1 MLLAWV
7 VTWLGLGGALA
18 EARLVL
24 HIVLATGCLLGL
36 TSSDRLLARVGV
48 TKQWM
53 LAGALLA
60 LSPLLSLVPLPRVLL
75 QVTSPGRLEAWPGVT
90 LAPSTHAP
98 WATLAG
104 LGSLVA
110 VVTFAVLATLATK
123 HGASRR
129 QVERLVVIVS
139 AGVMATA
146 LAHGLAGARAAFGVL
161 PIQADGIRYLPL
173 VNENH
178 LAALIVL
185 LMPVLIGRTVTASRE
200 AERWVAGIT
209 VGLAW
214 VLLLLIQSTAGLLLG
229 VLVTVSTAR
238 ALGLNRTTL
247 LAGIAVTAPGISVWA
262 VLGPRATEAHILPRL
277 WHWLDALRLTADHWL
292 LGAGLGTYA
301 EAIRPYRTDTAFVRW
316 NHAHNELVHGLAEL
330 GLVGLIAAAAA
341 LWALRPSEAPE
352 QRDTAWRIDLGLGAV
367 ALHSL
372 VEFPLHLPTV
382 ALTVAG
388 LWATRLALHG
398 STRPAQPR
406 LARVSLLLLCLL
418 NVAAAGV
425 TTRQLMVERAV
436 TAYTPGQSSS
446 LASWAPRHPLTALD
460 HLDEGPEA
468 ILAIAADAPDV
479 LIQAANLLI
488 EELRDDEALVLLTQA
503 RTRSPSDRRIP
514 MLQAWIH
521 TRSGKLSLASRAWV
535 DAFAA
540 GAPPEKV
547 SLAVR
552 TLPLGSWW
560 LDELAGTSPAHHLAL
575 ARAVSRTEPEVA
587 LEALAVAVRGAPD
600 AYTWIPENAQYLR
613 LADRYD
619 EARAWTTRAVATVP
633 DRADLWWEHA
643 ETLRRSDT
651 VASLDAARTAA
662 LMDRRFGVR
671 AMRLHGE
678 VQGPDAALRL
688 ARELDLRAR
697 LTPAGQL
704 ERARWNLRA
713 GERGRCRAL
722 LERLVVDGDPNLQA
736 QLDDLR
742 ERCN

>member
-1 MLLAWV
+1 MAAATTRRSRSSLPRSSANRYLPPLVLLAWV

-36 TSSDRLLARVGV
+36 MSNDRLLARVGV

-139 AGVMATA
+139 AGVMTTA

-185 LMPVLIGRTVTASRE
+185 LMPVLIGRAVTASRE

-262 VLGPRATEAHILPRL
+262 VIGPRATEAHILPRL

-330 GLVGLIAAAAA
+330 GLVGLIATAAA
-341 LWALRPSEAPE
+341 LWVLRPSEAPE

-382 ALTVAG
+382 ALTVVG

-425 TTRQLMVERAV
+425 TTRQMMVERAV

-488 EELRDDEALVLLTQA
+488 EDLRDDEALVLLTQA

-535 DAFAA
+535 MPSRQVPPRRRSAWLSGPCRSAA
-540 GAPPEKV
+540 GGSTS
-547 SLAVR
+547 SLARRQR
-552 TLPLGSWW
+552 TTSLWP
-560 LDELAGTSPAHHLAL
+560 ERSPAQSQRSPSRRSRSLCAGRQMPTHGYRRTPSICASQIATMRPEPGRHAPWPP
-575 ARAVSRTEPEVA
+575 SRTVQTSGGSMP
-587 LEALAVAVRGAPD
+587 RPCGAP
-600 AYTWIPENAQYLR
+600 TPSPPS
-613 LADRYD
+613 
-619 EARAWTTRAVATVP
+619 TP
-633 DRADLWWEHA
+633 P
-643 ETLRRSDT
+643 
-651 VASLDAARTAA
+651 A
-662 LMDRRFGVR
+662 LQR
-671 AMRLHGE
+671 
-678 VQGPDAALRL
+678 
-688 ARELDLRAR
+688 
-697 LTPAGQL
+697 
-704 ERARWNLRA
+704 
-713 GERGRCRAL
+713 
-722 LERLVVDGDPNLQA
+722 
-736 QLDDLR
+736 
-742 ERCN
+742 